1 MTALPEF
8 VEPAINRPVT
18 SPAVLMAYSMNDFRY
33 FDIETLPDQRE
44 GILEK
49 YRKEV
54 TPPANIKK
62 QESIDIWMAE
72 KAEQAAIEMLG
83 KTSFDGGA
91 GHVCT
96 IGWAVNDGDV
106 RVEHAE
112 DIGEEADILRAF
124 FSDFCKYKSTTLVG
138 HNSNRFDIPFL
149 MKRAVILGVELPD
162 DRAFPR
168 DPKPWDRNTFD
179 TMTAWAG
186 ARDMISMN
194 KLCGILGIVG
204 KGNFDGSQVAEAW
217 ANGEHMTIAEYC
229 DDDVRRTRAIHQKF
243 LAAGF

>member
-1 MTALPEF
+1 MTALPQF
-8 VEPAINRPVT
+8 PDPIAEPAPLHPV
-18 SPAVLMAYSMNDFRY
+18 VEREYQFKDYLY
-33 FDIETLPDQRE
+33 FDIETIPDQRE
-44 GILEK
+44 HALAK
-49 YRKEV
+49 YRERV
-54 TPPANIKK
+54 TPPGNIKK

-72 KAEQAAIEMLG
+72 KAEQAAIDMLE

-96 IGWAVNDGDV
+96 IGWAINDGPV

-112 DIGEEADILRAF
+112 DVGEEADILRAF
-124 FSDFCKYKSTTLVG
+124 FSDMPKRDVTIVG
-138 HNSNRFDIPFL
+138 HNILGFDVPFL
-149 MKRAVILGVELPD
+149 LKRAIVLGVELPSD
-162 DRAFPR
+162 YAFPR
-168 DPKPWDRNTFD
+168 DPKPWSKGAFD

-194 KLCGILGIVG
+194 RLCGILGIVG